1 MGISMKAL
9 VYWPSAKE
17 ESRRIIERGLS
28 EELDL
33 IWASNLQE
41 AMKIVESVEI
51 YIGSA
56 QNWVLEM
63 GKNLLFLQATHAGV
77 DNLDL
82 ELAKRKGVIVASAK
96 GVNSFYVAEMAL
108 ALMLSLAKRVPEFD
122 RMAKRGVF
130 LPYSWEYSSGTL
142 KGKTVVI
149 LGYGGIG
156 RELARLLKPFGARV
170 IGVKRE
176 AGSPDSYA
184 DLVVSIKEIEKYIGE
199 ADLLVITAP
208 LTKETK
214 GLVGRDLLS
223 KIKRGAYIVNVG
235 RGAIIDED
243 SLYEALSS
251 CVLSGAALDVWWLYP
266 GRGQGGAYSSR
277 GIHTMDNVIATPHR
291 AGFVEE
297 AERDIAVFIIENVR
311 KFIRGEKPEG
321 LVDLDKGY

>member
-1 MGISMKAL
+1 MISMKAL
-9 VYWPSAKE
+9 VYWPLAKE
-17 ESRRIIERGLS
+17 ETRRIIERGLS

-33 IWASNLQE
+33 IWAPNLQE
-41 AMKIVESVEI
+41 AMKIVEDVEI

-56 QNWVLEM
+56 QNWVLEK
-63 GKNLLFLQATHAGV
+63 GKKLLFLQATHAGV

-82 ELAKRKGVIVASAK
+82 ELAKRKGVTVASAK

-108 ALMLSLAKRVPEFD
+108 ALMLSLVKRIPEFD

-130 LPYSWEYSSGTL
+130 PPYSWEYSSGTL
-142 KGKTVVI
+142 ASKTIVI
-149 LGYGGIG
+149 LGYGSIG

-170 IGVKRE
+170 IGVRRE
-176 AGSPDSYA
+176 AGSHDNYA
-184 DLVVSIKEIEKYIGE
+184 DLVVGVKELEKYIGE
-199 ADLLVITAP
+199 ADFLVITAP
-208 LTKETK
+208 LTRETR

-251 CVLSGAALDVWWLYP
+251 GVISAAALDVWWLYP
-266 GRGQGGAYSSR
+266 GRDQGGVYSSR
-277 GIHTMDNVIATPHR
+277 GIHMMDKVVATPHR

-297 AERDIAVFIIENVR
+297 AERDIAVFIVENVR
-311 KFIRGEKPEG
+311 RFIRGEKPES